1 MMILKWEGRLGGGVP
16 CEVNRRK
23 EPKDEHTVW
32 EDSWR
37 QRITRR
43 PVWQQ
48 KVRQG
53 ASHQLEGC
61 PETTEESYLRAPKG
75 LLGATH
81 QLTHPHRLRR

>member
-37 QRITRR
+37 QRITQR
-43 PVWQQ
+43 PAVAA
-48 KVRQG
+48 KG
-53 ASHQLEGC
+53 EAGC
-61 PETTEESYLRAPKG
+61 QPPAGG
-75 LLGATH
+75 LLRDH
-81 QLTHPHRLRR
+81 